1 MPLITFNCAVHGT
14 LRLLSFCSFPG
25 GSDSAKLWMTRRR
38 MTQRHSTYI
47 CTAPGKEK
55 KTFKSGNH
63 SLEEY
68 AQWRLGLEGCAQI
81 VTYAVVGQ
89 KTWEGS
95 VCVSVCRFYW
105 VYFESLTWCSG
116 KCYLFIN
123 LKTFYIKTNE
133 LVLLQWRRPY
143 RPLNVTLLLR
153 NCCIVL
159 LFCTKVQF
167 SI

>member
-1 MPLITFNCAVHGT
+1 MCRARNTAVIVFLLIPWRKWLGKIVNDTTTN
-14 LRLLSFCSFPG
+14 
-25 GSDSAKLWMTRRR
+25 DSATFDIYLHGAWKR
-38 MTQRHSTYI
+38 
-47 CTAPGKEK
+47 K

-68 AQWRLGLEGCAQI
+68 AQWRLRLKGCAQI

-133 LVLLQWRRPY
+133 LVLFFVAMATPVSSLECDLASSQLLYCP
-143 RPLNVTLLLR
+143 TLLHESAVFNIKTL
-153 NCCIVL
+153 
-159 LFCTKVQF
+159 
-167 SI
+167 